1 LVGAFQASMTVSKDK
16 NHTAAQELGTID
28 KAFKAN
34 ILRPEQLRVDCYPLI
49 PILQAVNL
57 ALMDSRERAAG
68 LQPPL
73 VDVLILD
80 LQGPELSVLK
90 TMDWNLVDIEVCVLL
105 AVVLI
110 TVL

>member
-1 LVGAFQASMTVSKDK
+1 MTVSKDK
-16 NHTAAQELGTID
+16 NHAAAQELGTID
-28 KAFKAN
+28 NAFKAN
-34 ILRPEQLRVDCYPLI
+34 ILRPEQVRVDCHPLI
-49 PILQAVNL
+49 PILQSVNL
-57 ALMDSRERAAG
+57 ALMDSREHAAG

-73 VDVLILD
+73 VDVLVLD

-90 TMDWNLVDIEVCVLL
+90 TMEWNLVDIEVCVP